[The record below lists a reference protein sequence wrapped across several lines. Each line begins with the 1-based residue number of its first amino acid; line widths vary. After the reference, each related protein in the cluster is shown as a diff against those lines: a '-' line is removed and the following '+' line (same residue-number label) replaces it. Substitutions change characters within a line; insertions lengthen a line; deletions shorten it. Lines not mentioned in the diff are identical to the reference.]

1 MKLCFPPSDNRKPAI
16 IPHNSLKNMDK
27 YSIKHLK
34 ISDSTVSRIAFYA
47 VERADGVGE
56 AFSR

>member
-1 MKLCFPPSDNRKPAI
+1 
-16 IPHNSLKNMDK
+16 MDK